1 MKFIKSIAEL
11 EALYGTPR
19 GAAISKV
26 SNYLTP
32 LYAKWIET
40 SRFCVLST
48 VGPNGTDGSP
58 RGDDGSVVFALN
70 SKTLAIVMD
79 DRVSLMFMVSGSSTI
94 VRVNG
99 IAALTADD
107 QLRRKFA
114 RGNKKPS
121 TIIVIN
127 ITEVYTQCAKAVIRA
142 ALWQRN
148 DTEGLPSPSE
158 IIAEVLLNRKE
169 CSSIEQKWPQLICEN
184 RFNCNRHCD
193 GCISKSY
200 LTLTT
205 ACSNA

>member
-1 MKFIKSIAEL
+1 MPDWHGNQRLDSL
-11 EALYGTPR
+11 R
-19 GAAISKV
+19 
-26 SNYLTP
+26 N
-32 LYAKWIET
+32 
-40 SRFCVLST
+40 
-48 VGPNGTDGSP
+48 
-58 RGDDGSVVFALN
+58 
-70 SKTLAIVMD
+70 IVMD

-169 CSSIEQKWPQLICEN
+169 CSSIEQKWPQLNDE
-184 RFNCNRHCD
+184 
-193 GCISKSY
+193 SMW
-200 LTLTT
+200 
-205 ACSNA
+205 

>member
-70 SKTLAIVMD
+70 SKTLAMPDWHGNQRLDSLRNIVMD

-99 IAALTADD
+99 IAALTSDD

-169 CSSIEQKWPQLICEN
+169 CSSIEQKRPQLNDE
-184 RFNCNRHCD
+184 
-193 GCISKSY
+193 SMW
-200 LTLTT
+200 
-205 ACSNA
+205 